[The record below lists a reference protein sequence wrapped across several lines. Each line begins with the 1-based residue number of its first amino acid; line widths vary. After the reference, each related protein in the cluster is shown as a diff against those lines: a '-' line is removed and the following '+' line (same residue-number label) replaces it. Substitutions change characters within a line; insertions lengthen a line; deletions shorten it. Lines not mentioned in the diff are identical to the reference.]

1 MWVSHYRCY
10 FLRVLILHSKPS
22 RLESSLLQ
30 VRPPEHSIHLSP
42 HSPALVNIVTS
53 FPFNDSLPPPTQVVS
68 FITAFLV
75 FINLCI
81 VSYRML
87 PTLYPI
93 IRIFSDGEIAIS
105 RKSFLSSVML
115 FFLTSCGSQSRSANE
130 SVLLVLCRQNQ
141 NCCYLGANG
150 PGVRYPAERPPTTV
164 LIGTRG
170 IGRLAICSLLAF
182 SAAQNRVV
190 HHWSYQ

>member
-1 MWVSHYRCY
+1 MWVSRYRCY
-10 FLRVLILHSKPS
+10 FQRVLTLHSKLS
-22 RLESSLLQ
+22 RPESSLLQ
-30 VRPPEHSIHLSP
+30 VHPPEHSIHLPP
-42 HSPALVNIVTS
+42 HSPALVNTVTS

-93 IRIFSDGEIAIS
+93 IRIFEIAIS
-105 RKSFLSSVML
+105 QKSFLSSVML

-141 NCCYLGANG
+141 TVATW
-150 PGVRYPAERPPTTV
+150 VRMDLASAISQNVPLLDFQSPTREGQHRRP
-164 LIGTRG
+164 RCD
-170 IGRLAICSLLAF
+170 LATEEKRRESKLP
-182 SAAQNRVV
+182 
-190 HHWSYQ
+190 